1 MTVAVSPALAG
12 ASLTAVTA
20 SVAVYDDAELPVPS
34 FTVKVKVAYVA
45 PFAFAAGSHVNFARL
60 AVVIVSP
67 FETAASSPVIS
78 PSSAVPAPA
87 PLSSQSV
94 PADAA
99 CRVAET
105 IVSLSTSAYP
115 NSEAAKTCELSSLTV
130 TVKSAAVGR
139 S

>member
-45 PFAFAAGSHVNFARL
+45 PFAFAAGAQVSFARFPVVTVLPL
-60 AVVIVSP
+60 AI
-67 FETAASSPVIS
+67 AAS
-78 PSSAVPAPA
+78 APFTV
-87 PLSSQSV
+87 PLSSESTHSV